1 MNSAIHTFF
10 MILSGSLIKCH
21 ESMMKGAELEAGTD
35 EQAGYSEGIRIML
48 MKTTPKKDMP

>member
-1 MNSAIHTFF
+1 

-48 MKTTPKKDMP
+48 MKTTPKKDMPWPTVR